1 MHLNICFLSL
11 HIHTVS
17 KGYQS
22 TFLTFKQSF
31 HIPTNFKKVC
41 DILYFH
47 TFWSNFHLML
57 EKRTFDHPLVY
68 KCPRAVCRINA
79 INACI
84 VYICTPVFQFSNCRI
99 FCFFY
104 RLFTVGLQEFAKK
117 IMVDHSN
124 LLIAGP
130 LSWRPGNYHIYLF
143 TTILLTRSSNQF
155 WNFWIFNFS
164 RIFLPIKFF
173 LFKKNKTITRKKQK
187 KQNLNP

>member
-1 MHLNICFLSL
+1 MQAIQEKKYLQFLFDLVFICKYRQEMKKMCIWIFAFLV
-11 HIHTVS
+11 HIHTAS

-57 EKRTFDHPLVY
+57 KKDFWSPLSLQ
-68 KCPRAVCRINA
+68 CPKAVCRINA

-130 LSWRPGNYHIYLF
+130 LSWRPGNYIYLF
-143 TTILLTRSSNQF
+143 TTIFLTH
-155 WNFWIFNFS
+155 
-164 RIFLPIKFF
+164 
-173 LFKKNKTITRKKQK
+173 
-187 KQNLNP
+187 